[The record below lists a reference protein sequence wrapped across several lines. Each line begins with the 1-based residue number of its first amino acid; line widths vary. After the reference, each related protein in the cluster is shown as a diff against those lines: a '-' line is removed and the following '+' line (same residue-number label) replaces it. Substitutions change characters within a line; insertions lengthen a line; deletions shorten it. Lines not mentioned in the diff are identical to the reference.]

1 MNESNDTEL
10 SLTDLKTMVREWV
23 HLDNQ
28 IRGINRQLSEFRNN
42 KKKLST
48 TLVDVM
54 RENKLGQFDLKDG
67 QIMYVKK
74 NVKKPINQKQLLNIL
89 ANYFQGNEEKAT
101 EMSTYIMS
109 NREETVKESI
119 KRVIVNTV
127 PEPLDA

>member
-1 MNESNDTEL
+1 MNENSETEL
-10 SLTDLKTMVREWV
+10 SIADLKTMVREWV
-23 HLDNQ
+23 HIDNQ

-42 KKKLST
+42 KKKLSA
-48 TLVDVM
+48 TLVNVM